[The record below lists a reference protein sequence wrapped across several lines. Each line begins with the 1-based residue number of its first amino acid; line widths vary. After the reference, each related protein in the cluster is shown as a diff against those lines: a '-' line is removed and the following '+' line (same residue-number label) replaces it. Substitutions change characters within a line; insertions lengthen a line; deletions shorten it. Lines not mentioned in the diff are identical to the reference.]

1 MNRTGFKNE
10 PEAPS
15 KELKNSK
22 DVETLE
28 LAVDGGTRDVYGND
42 PSVDPVYQAKSQ
54 ILNNAF
60 QEIGMGKYQ
69 ANITHHDDWYLFC
82 VTGFGWY
89 SDNLWPIVISLIL
102 DPVIT
107 EFGTQAPYIK
117 VAQGIGLLVG
127 AAFWGVAADVW
138 GRKWCYNLTLLITA
152 IFATAAGASPTYTA
166 LCSLIAAWNVGVG
179 GNLPVDSAVFL
190 EFIPASHQ
198 YLLTILSIWWA
209 IGQLVGSLI
218 GWPFLVKFSC
228 VSADDCPRSSN
239 QGWRYFLYTNGAIM
253 MVLFAVRFFVFDMYE
268 SPKFLMGRGR
278 DAEAVAVVHDVA
290 RYNGRE
296 SKLTLAMLQEVDRRF
311 SGGLPDGGRA
321 LDTSARAAVMRS
333 LRTLGREHMKGLFG
347 TRKLAYS
354 TTLLIIVWCLIGL
367 AFPLYYGF
375 VTLFLASRGADFGD
389 GSPYITYRNQV
400 ILSVIGVPGA
410 LLAGWMVELPYVGR
424 KGTLAMSTI
433 ITGVFLFAS
442 TTARTSNALLGW
454 NCGFTFTSNVMYGV
468 LYAVTPELFPA
479 KDRGTGNA
487 LVGSANRVFGIIAPI
502 IALYTN
508 LATSVPIW
516 IAGALFIVAGMVSFL
531 LPFEP
536 RGKASI

>member
-1 MNRTGFKNE
+1 MNRTGFKSE
-10 PEAPS
+10 PEAPGVDA
-15 KELKNSK
+15 KELKK

-28 LAVDGGTRDVYGND
+28 LAVGTRDVYGND

-54 ILNNAF
+54 ILNDAF

-69 ANITHHDDWYLFC
+69 WYLFC

-102 DPVIT
+102 DPVVT
-107 EFGTQAPYIK
+107 EFRTQAPYLK

-127 AAFWGVAADVW
+127 ATFWGVAADVW
-138 GRKWCYNLTLLITA
+138 GRKWCFNLTLLITA
-152 IFATAAGASPTYTA
+152 IFATAAGASSNYIA
-166 LCSLIAAWNVGVG
+166 LCSLVAAWNVGVG

-228 VSADDCPRSSN
+228 ASADDCPRSSN

-253 MVLFAVRFFVFDMYE
+253 MVLFALRFFFFDMHE

-278 DAEAVAVVHDVA
+278 DAEAVAVVHEVA

-296 SKLTLAMLQEVDRRF
+296 SNLTLAMLEEVDRRF
-311 SGGLPDGGRA
+311 SEDPSSGARA
-321 LDTSARAAVMRS
+321 LDTSARAALLRS
-333 LRTLGREHMKGLFG
+333 LRTLGRQHMKGLFG
-347 TRKLAYS
+347 TRRLAYS

-375 VTLFLASRGADFGD
+375 VTFFFASRGADFGD

-424 KGTLAMSTI
+424 KGTLAISTV

-454 NCGFTFTSNVMYGV
+454 NCGFTFTSNIMYGV

-502 IALYTN
+502 IALYTD
-508 LATSVPIW
+508 LTTSVPIW